1 MADTWSWPWRTP
13 KEVEPL
19 LPGEQGGAEELGGME
34 EERWDLAA
42 SMVEEFTG
50 VI

>member
-1 MADTWSWPWRTP
+1 
-13 KEVEPL
+13 
-19 LPGEQGGAEELGGME
+19 ME

-50 VI
+50 VIRQYEEELAGVVWLDLEEENELAHRS